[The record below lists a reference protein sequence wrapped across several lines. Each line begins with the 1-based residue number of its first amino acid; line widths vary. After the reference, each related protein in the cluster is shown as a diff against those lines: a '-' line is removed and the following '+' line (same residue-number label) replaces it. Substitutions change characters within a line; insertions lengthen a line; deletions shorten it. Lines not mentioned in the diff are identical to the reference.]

1 MIYGFH
7 AVLARLKQNP
17 ASIKQLFLDERRAQK
32 THDSRVQSAL
42 DCAAAAKITPKIVD
56 FKTLKNIENLR
67 HQGIVATIA
76 ADQKALT
83 LWDILDSADSFISD
97 NFEKPADS
105 NDFSKKANF
114 ADSSDS
120 YDSADSADSADSVDS
135 TDSADSAKTA
145 RFSDSA
151 DSCDSSDSADPEKPL
166 ILLVLDG
173 VTDPRNLGAC
183 LRAADGAGAAAVIAS
198 KDRAAPLNEI
208 AIKTASGAAE
218 SVPYIVVTNLV
229 TALQDMQEAGV
240 TVVGLADSAKDDL
253 YKTTL
258 PRKIAFVLGSEGKG
272 LRQRTQK
279 NCDLLLKIPM
289 HGTVESLNVSTAAA
303 LCLFESRR
311 QFSTQNPR

>member
-17 ASIKQLFLDERRAQK
+17 LSIKQLFLDEKRAQK

-42 DCAAAAKITPKIVD
+42 DCAAAANISPKIVD
-56 FKTLKNIENLR
+56 FKTLKNLENLR
-67 HQGIVATIA
+67 HQGIVATIEA
-76 ADQKALT
+76 NQKALT

-97 NFEKPADS
+97 NFEKTADS

-114 ADSSDS
+114 EDSADSCDSTDSCDSSDS
-120 YDSADSADSADSVDS
+120 SKTTRFSDSSDSVDS
-135 TDSADSAKTA
+135 CDSADSAKTA
-145 RFSDSA
+145 DSN
-151 DSCDSSDSADPEKPL
+151 DPEKPL

-183 LRAADGAGAAAVIAS
+183 LRAADGAGAAAVIAA

-208 AIKTASGAAE
+208 AMKTASGAAE
-218 SVPYIVVTNLV
+218 SVPYIVVTNLA

-240 TVVGLADSAKDDL
+240 TVIGLADSAKDDL

-289 HGTVESLNVSTAAA
+289 HGAVESLNVSTAAA